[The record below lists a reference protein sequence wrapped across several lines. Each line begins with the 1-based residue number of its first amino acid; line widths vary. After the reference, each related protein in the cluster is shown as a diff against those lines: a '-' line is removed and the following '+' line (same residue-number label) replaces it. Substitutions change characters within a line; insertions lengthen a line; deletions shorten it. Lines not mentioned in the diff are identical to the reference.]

1 MLMCSV
7 FGLIDHQNRLSTHDK
22 NRILNTLARECEV
35 RGTDATGIAYHFG
48 GRLRIFKRPLPAHK
62 LRLRVPPDVSVVLG
76 HTRMTTQGD
85 AACNQNNHPF
95 AGSIAG
101 KPFALAHN
109 GILWNDKLLRQQER
123 LPQTSVETDSYVAV
137 QLLEQ
142 YNALDF
148 ASLQVMAETVEGS
161 FVFTVLDHEDAIWFI
176 KGDNPLCLFHYDGF
190 TLYAS
195 TQEILLKATKRLRL
209 GKPQSV
215 QQPEEGEI
223 LKIDKFGSQISGSF
237 IPRTSYAHWWRGT
250 PYYGYPWDVDGDDG
264 LHDELL
270 AAAKAMGVSEDEV
283 QALLDY
289 GCDPDEIEE
298 LLYDPALLHE
308 MTGELLHA
316 YY

>member
-1 MLMCSV
+1 MCSL
-7 FGLIDHQNRLSTHDK
+7 FGIIDHQNKLTTREK

-62 LRLRVPPDVSVVLG
+62 LRLRVPPSVSVIMG

-85 AACNQNNHPF
+85 EKFNQNNHPF
-95 AGSIAG
+95 PGSING
-101 KPFALAHN
+101 KTFALAHN
-109 GILWNDKLLRQQER
+109 GILWNDKILRQQEN
-123 LPQTSVETDSYVAV
+123 LPQTSVETDSFIAM

-142 YNALDF
+142 QNALDF
-148 ASLQVMAETVEGS
+148 ASLKAMAETVEGS
-161 FVFTVLDHEDAIWFI
+161 FVFTVLDSEDAIWFVV
-176 KGDNPLCLFHYDGF
+176 GDNPLCLFHYDGY

-195 TQEILLKATKRLRL
+195 TQDILVKATKHLRL
-209 GKPQSV
+209 GKPQTV

-223 LKIDKFGSQISGSF
+223 LRIDKFGNQTSGGF
-237 IPRTSYAHWWRGT
+237 IPRTSYAHWWRGA
-250 PYYGYPWDVDGDDG
+250 PYYSYPWDMDEGDG

-270 AAAKAMGVSEDEV
+270 SAAKAMGVSEAEV

-298 LLYDPALLHE
+298 LLYDPAMLHE
-308 MTGELLHA
+308 LTSELLYA
-316 YY
+316 Y

>member
-1 MLMCSV
+1 MCSV

-35 RGTDATGIAYHFG
+35 RGTDATGIAYHYG

-62 LRLRVPPDVSVVLG
+62 LRLRVPPGVSVILG

-85 AACNQNNHPF
+85 AERNQNNHPF

-101 KPFALAHN
+101 KTFALAHN
-109 GILWNDKLLRQQER
+109 GILWNDKLLRQQEK

-142 YNALDF
+142 HKALDF
-148 ASLQVMAETVEGS
+148 ASLQAMAETVEGS
-161 FVFTVLDHEDAIWFI
+161 FVFTVLDHEDSVWFI

-195 TQEILLKATKRLRL
+195 TQEILVKATKRLRL
-209 GKPQSV
+209 GKPDSV

-223 LKIDKFGSQISGSF
+223 VRIDKYGHQTSGSF
-237 IPRTSYAHWWRGT
+237 IPRTTYPHWWRGS
-250 PYYGYPWDVDGDDG
+250 PYYGYPWDADDS

-270 AAAKAMGVSEDEV
+270 AAAKSMGVSETEV

>member
-1 MLMCSV
+1 MCSV
-7 FGLIDHQNRLSTHDK
+7 FGLIDYKQALTAKEK

-48 GRLRIFKRPLPAHK
+48 RRLRIFKRALPAHK
-62 LRLRVPPDVSVVLG
+62 LRLQVPPGVNMIMG

-85 AACNQNNHPF
+85 AVRNQNNHPF

-101 KPFALAHN
+101 KTFALAHN
-109 GILWNDKLLRQQER
+109 GILWNDKMLRQQER
-123 LPQTSVETDSYVAV
+123 LPQTSVETDSYIAV

-142 YNALDF
+142 QNALDF
-148 ASLQVMAETVEGS
+148 QSLKEMAEKVEGS
-161 FVFTVLDHEDAIWFI
+161 FVFTVLASEDSIWFV

-195 TQEILLKATKRLRL
+195 TQEILVKATKRLRL
-209 GKPQSV
+209 GKPESV

-223 LKIDKFGSQISGSF
+223 LRIDKFGNQTSGSF
-237 IPRTSYAHWWRGT
+237 IPRTSCAHWWRYS
-250 PYYGYPWDVDGDDG
+250 PYYGYTYDEDDT
-264 LHDELL
+264 LHDGLL
-270 AAAKAMGVSEDEV
+270 AAAKSMGVSADEV

-308 MTGELLHA
+308 LTSELLYA
-316 YY
+316 Y

>member
-1 MLMCSV
+1 MCSV
-7 FGLIDHQNRLSTHDK
+7 FGLIDHKQVLATKEK

-62 LRLRVPPDVSVVLG
+62 LRLRVPPQVNVIMG

-85 AACNQNNHPF
+85 AERNQNNHPF
-95 AGSIAG
+95 AGRAG
-101 KPFALAHN
+101 GKTFALAHN
-109 GILWNDKLLRQQER
+109 GILWNDKLLRQQEK

-142 YNALDF
+142 HKALDF
-148 ASLQVMAETVEGS
+148 QSLKEMAEKVEGS
-161 FVFTVLDHEDAIWFI
+161 FVFTVLDSEDAIWFV

-195 TQEILLKATKRLRL
+195 TQEILVKATKRLRL
-209 GKPQSV
+209 GKPDSV
-215 QQPEEGEI
+215 QQPEEGDI
-223 LKIDKFGSQISGSF
+223 LKIDKFGSQSSGRF
-237 IPRTSYAHWWRGT
+237 IPRTTYPHWWRSF
-250 PYYGYPWDVDGDDG
+250 PYYGCPWDADADDG

-270 AAAKAMGVSEDEV
+270 AAAKAMGVSETEV

-316 YY
+316 YD

>member
-1 MLMCSV
+1 MCSV
-7 FGLIDHQNRLSTHDK
+7 FGLIDYQNKLATREK
-22 NRILNTLARECEV
+22 NRIINTLARECEV

-62 LRLRVPPDVSVVLG
+62 LRLRVPNGVNVIMG
-76 HTRMTTQGD
+76 HTRMTTQGNEKF
-85 AACNQNNHPF
+85 NQNNHPF
-95 AGSIAG
+95 AGSIG
-101 KPFALAHN
+101 GNTFALAHN
-109 GILWNDKLLRQQER
+109 GILWNDKLLRQQEN
-123 LPQTSVETDSYVAV
+123 LPQTSVETDSFIAV

-142 YNALDF
+142 QNALDF
-148 ASLQVMAETVEGS
+148 ASLQAMVEEVEGS
-161 FVFTVLDHEDAIWFI
+161 FVFTVLDSEDAIWFV

-195 TQEILLKATKRLRL
+195 TQEILVQAAKRLRL
-209 GKPQSV
+209 GKPESV

-223 LKIDKFGSQISGSF
+223 LRIDKFGNQTAGSF
-237 IPRTSYAHWWRGT
+237 IPRTSCAHWWRHS
-250 PYYGYPWDVDGDDG
+250 PYYGYPWDVDDS

-298 LLYDPALLHE
+298 LLYDPAMLHE
-308 MTGELLHA
+308 MTGELLRA
-316 YY
+316 YD

>member
-1 MLMCSV
+1 MCSV
-7 FGLIDHQNRLSTHDK
+7 FGLIDYKQALTAKEK

-62 LRLRVPPDVSVVLG
+62 LRLHMPSGVNMIMG

-85 AACNQNNHPF
+85 AVRNQNNHPF

-101 KPFALAHN
+101 KTFALAHN

-123 LPQTSVETDSYVAV
+123 LPQTSVETDSYIAV

-142 YNALDF
+142 QNALDF
-148 ASLQVMAETVEGS
+148 QSLKEMAEKVEGS
-161 FVFTVLDHEDAIWFI
+161 FVFTLLDSEDSVWFV
-176 KGDNPLCLFHYDGF
+176 KGDNPLCLFHYNGF

-195 TQEILLKATKRLRL
+195 TQEILVKAVKRLRL
-209 GKPQSV
+209 GKPQTV

-223 LKIDKFGSQISGSF
+223 LRIDKFGNQTSGSF
-237 IPRTSYAHWWRGT
+237 IPRTSCAHWWRYS
-250 PYYGYPWDVDGDDG
+250 PYYGYTYDEDDT
-264 LHDELL
+264 LHDGLL
-270 AAAKAMGVSEDEV
+270 AAAKSMGVSADEV

-298 LLYDPALLHE
+298 LLYDPAMLHE
-308 MTGELLHA
+308 LTSELLYA
-316 YY
+316 Y